1 MDASLQTYLKEN
13 VYHGSPDCPV
23 AFYHRCYPED
33 LHILPSHWHE
43 EMEVALVRS
52 GSLDYTIDMT
62 TYQISQGD
70 ILLIPPDTLHAAHQ
84 LPERQAVTDSAVFH
98 LNLAGLST
106 PDLCTTQ
113 FIRPLQNGEYA
124 VQPVVRPGD
133 PHYEELR
140 DCLLRL
146 WDCQKAETP
155 CQPLALKAAVLQLLQ
170 VIFLF
175 FANRT
180 SERRSVN
187 PYTAKVKLAL
197 SYIQNHHTEP
207 ITIAQLASLS
217 GFSQVHFMN
226 IFKKAVGT
234 TCIDYLIEY
243 RLALAAIDLRETDH
257 PVVQVAMDH
266 GFQTI
271 SYFNRA
277 FRRKY
282 HATPSA
288 YRRGVTEEK
297 QAL

>member
-1 MDASLQTYLKEN
+1 MGASLQTYLKEN
-13 VYHGSPDCPV
+13 VHHGSPDCPA
-23 AFYHRCYPED
+23 AFYHRRYPED
-33 LHILPSHWHE
+33 LHSLPSHWHE
-43 EMEVALVRS
+43 EMEVTLVQS
-52 GSLDYTIDMT
+52 GSLEYTIDMT
-62 TYQISQGD
+62 TYQVSEGD

-84 LPERQAVTDSAVFH
+84 LPERPAATDAAVFH

-113 FIRPLQNGEYA
+113 FIRPLQNGGCDI
-124 VQPVVRPGD
+124 QPVIHPET
-133 PHYEELR
+133 PHYEELGAGFHQ
-140 DCLLRL
+140 L
-146 WDCQKAETP
+146 WNCQKADLP

-170 VIFLF
+170 VIFQF
-175 FANRT
+175 FSNGT
-180 SERRSVN
+180 SDSRSVN
-187 PYTAKVKLAL
+187 PYTEKVKLAL
-197 SYIQNHHTEP
+197 AYIQDHHTEH

-257 PVVQVAMDH
+257 SIVQVAMDH

-271 SYFNRA
+271 SYFNRV

-282 HATPSA
+282 HLTPSE
-288 YRRGVTEEK
+288 YRRGATHPFS
-297 QAL
+297 

>member
-1 MDASLQTYLKEN
+1 MGVSLQTYLKEN

-33 LHILPSHWHE
+33 LYILPSHWHE
-43 EMEVALVRS
+43 EMEVALVQG

-62 TYQISQGD
+62 AYQVNAGD
-70 ILLIPPDTLHAAHQ
+70 VLLIPPDTLHAAHQ
-84 LPERQAVTDSAVFH
+84 LPGCQAITDSAVFH
-98 LNLAGLST
+98 LNLVGLST

-124 VQPVVRPGD
+124 VQPVIRPGM
-133 PHYEELR
+133 PHYEELL

-155 CQPLALKAAVLQLLQ
+155 CQSLALKTVVFQLLQ
-170 VIFLF
+170 VIFQF
-175 FANRT
+175 FAHRT
-180 SERRSVN
+180 SESGSVN
-187 PYTAKVKLAL
+187 RYTEKVKLAL

-226 IFKKAVGT
+226 IFKRTVGT
-234 TCIDYLIEY
+234 SCIDYLIEY

-257 PVVQVAMDH
+257 PIVQVAMDH

-271 SYFNRA
+271 SYFNRV

-282 HATPSA
+282 QLTPSQ
-288 YRRGVTEEK
+288 YRRGIS
-297 QAL
+297 